1 MSARAHIGTAD
12 KGVFTKCYLQEVPR
26 VGEIIRTAPDIYW
39 EVVDVCWCLDE
50 SSYPDWMRVNITVK
64 PEGEKK

>member
-26 VGEIIRTAPDIYW
+26 RWGFGSAGLIEIGDR
-39 EVVDVCWCLDE
+39 
-50 SSYPDWMRVNITVK
+50 
-64 PEGEKK
+64 G